1 MQVVSGSGAIAS
13 LERLNPDLI
22 LLDVMMPIMD
32 GIEVCQKIKAISQW
46 SAVPIIESNCLQAG
60 LPAHVSFLF
69 FHGSPVSR

>member
-1 MQVVSGSGAIAS
+1 MQLVSGSGAIAS
-13 LERLNPDLI
+13 LERLNPD
-22 LLDVMMPIMD
+22 MMPIMD